1 MASIGRDDDERNTK
15 PEAHG
20 VDLGRIDMVVP
31 ASPVVPGDEDRSRVP
46 EGTGADGVVIEATQ
60 SGPSAVKPGLAWSE

>member
-1 MASIGRDDDERNTK
+1 MAGIGRDDDERNTK

-31 ASPVVPGDEDRSRVP
+31 ASPVVPGDEDRSRVQKGLAP
-46 EGTGADGVVIEATQ
+46 MALVIEATQ
-60 SGPSAVKPGLAWSE
+60 SGPSAVKRGLAWSE